1 MLHANRT
8 SFSTIINYSLVE
20 DPNRIRFSGKGAGA
34 GMMLMSTL
42 GPTGIAVGIAIDEG
56 IGKEIDER
64 AKAGQVNIER
74 ILQEQLAKE
83 LAKTSIK
90 YPPKTEIVI
99 QRYGFLSSS
108 ENRDNVLPQL
118 HLVIISDGQ
127 KRTLKYPED
136 YKEVASN
143 PPSAPLEHVK
153 SDAEVIEELLN
164 KTAHFLV
171 GEMISLY

>member
-1 MLHANRT
+1 
-8 SFSTIINYSLVE
+8 
-20 DPNRIRFSGKGAGA
+20 
-34 GMMLMSTL
+34 MSTL

-108 ENRDNVLPQL
+108 KNRDNVLPQL

-136 YKEVASN
+136 FNNIISN
-143 PPSAPLEHVK
+143 PPLATLEHVK
-153 SDAEVIEELLN
+153 TKAEIIEELFN
-164 KTAHFLV
+164 KATNFLV
-171 GEMISLY
+171 GEIIRSS